1 MTKWKLHLIQVVVW
15 LLIFQGIASIWEYTD
30 ILVYGES
37 QRSAVDAIAAIFMT
51 EWLHNKIWRT
61 DND

>member
-1 MTKWKLHLIQVVVW
+1 MTKWKLHLIQVIVW

-37 QRSAVDAIAAIFMT
+37 QRSAVDAIATIFIT
-51 EWLHNKIWRT
+51 EWLHNKIWRK